1 VPYTADHVLSQLQ
14 LLFFSALAFAWL
26 NLAKLYPPELP
37 SVNLDVDW
45 LYRRLGMGSVR
56 RAERAWKKAEQ
67 SFADL
72 ISHGAGALHRA
83 AAQHY
88 GPASVLAR
96 TWSTGFSALWV
107 VILLGIC
114 LILYYL

>member
-1 VPYTADHVLSQLQ
+1 
-14 LLFFSALAFAWL
+14 
-26 NLAKLYPPELP
+26 
-37 SVNLDVDW
+37 
-45 LYRRLGMGSVR
+45 MGTVR
-56 RAERAWKKAEQ
+56 RTERAWKKAEQ
-67 SFADL
+67 SVLHFIA
-72 ISHGAGALHRA
+72 HAAGTLHRA

-88 GPASVLAR
+88 GPESVLAR

>member
-1 VPYTADHVLSQLQ
+1 
-14 LLFFSALAFAWL
+14 
-26 NLAKLYPPELP
+26 
-37 SVNLDVDW
+37 
-45 LYRRLGMGSVR
+45 MGTVR

-67 SFADL
+67 SVQQL
-72 ISHGAGALHRA
+72 IAHAASALHQA

-88 GPASVLAR
+88 GPQSVLAR